1 MRVHIQT
8 YTHTGIHTGIHTYR
22 HTYIQAYIYT
32 YIHTYIQYIHTYTFM
47 HYSLPPQQIYAFAA
61 VLYDFTFRA
70 SGASIVGVM
79 QTTKCCL

>member
-1 MRVHIQT
+1 MYTYRHTHIPAYIQA
-8 YTHTGIHTGIHTYR
+8 YIHTGIHTYR
-22 HTYIQAYIYT
+22 HT